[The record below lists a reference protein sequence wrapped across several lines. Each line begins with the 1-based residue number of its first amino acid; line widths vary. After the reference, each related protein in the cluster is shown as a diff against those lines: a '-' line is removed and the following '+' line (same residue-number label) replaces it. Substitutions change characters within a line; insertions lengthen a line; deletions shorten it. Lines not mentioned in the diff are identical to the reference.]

1 MRTLEEYV
9 AMIPAAPPAD
19 IDRYLDALGRKP
31 LAITSYRCISRDD
44 AESRLDCEDFR
55 ADLRPSAAIRP
66 AALWCSECESW
77 YLAEYVPAYG
87 VPCSPNLTYQNN
99 SGVQVVNVEQDTI
112 DKKRNGETMVCPLCG
127 AQTQLRNVQELR
139 YGRAAQDFIAVPTVA
154 ENCLVLTQ
162 WCIERYMYE
171 GYRHTERNAINAF
184 VVDGRRII
192 KLAHYQYNA
201 MNGSWRNLGTWV
213 QRAKLVD
220 DIGCPKMYAANLPDL
235 GGTGAENAKLWEY
248 MEQSNAAKTF
258 YPVAY
263 LRLHYEIMAAA
274 QAAAAS
280 LLDLARKIKLMR
292 DTGGYKA
299 LGFDTL
305 EAYTLT
311 TMGMK
316 QRQAYNYIAIA
327 EKLPAQL
334 IEQNAAAGVT
344 KLALLAQLSGQEQQQ
359 ITAETNLTETTVA
372 ELKAQIKELQAKNA
386 GYAEQLSLLQNQP
399 PVAEVQAEEV
409 DMDALRAEI
418 RAEMKAE
425 MESQRRADAKMTEL
439 NQKERDEAIKAA
451 RKAKEELE
459 EIQRAAAA
467 AKQAHAEE
475 LAKTR
480 RQAEETAAR
489 LNMAADESTVRFGL
503 LFDQLQDAAGKVLD
517 LADAV
522 QQTGETEKAGKFR
535 AALYKALLALADE
548 ANGVQK

>member
-1 MRTLEEYV
+1 MENKQKALEMV
-9 AMIPAAPPAD
+9 ATMQQ
-19 IDRYLDALGRKP
+19 KE
-31 LAITSYRCISRDD
+31 
-44 AESRLDCEDFR
+44 ESGSL
-55 ADLRPSAAIRP
+55 
-66 AALWCSECESW
+66 LWCVAEDLKNTINGMNEDEARVVVTDFEAGTHDLKTCEKAIHD
-77 YLAEYVPAYG
+77 YA
-87 VPCSPNLTYQNN
+87 NKHK
-99 SGVQVVNVEQDTI
+99 SG
-112 DKKRNGETMVCPLCG
+112 GSACCPG
-127 AQTQLRNVQELR
+127 P
-139 YGRAAQDFIAVPTVA
+139 AVPG
-154 ENCLVLTQ
+154 
-162 WCIERYMYE
+162 I
-171 GYRHTERNAINAF
+171 
-184 VVDGRRII
+184 
-192 KLAHYQYNA
+192 
-201 MNGSWRNLGTWV
+201 
-213 QRAKLVD
+213 
-220 DIGCPKMYAANLPDL
+220 
-235 GGTGAENAKLWEY
+235 
-248 MEQSNAAKTF
+248 
-258 YPVAY
+258 

-418 RAEMKAE
+418 HAEMKAE

-451 RKAKEELE
+451 RKARAELE
-459 EIQRAAAA
+459 EAKRAAAA
-467 AKQAHAEE
+467 AEQARAKE
-475 LAKTR
+475 LDQAR
-480 RQAEETAAR
+480 HQAEETAAR
-489 LNMAADESTVRFGL
+489 LNMVADESAVRFGL
-503 LFDQLQDAAGKVLD
+503 LFDQLQDTAGKIFD
-517 LADAV
+517 LVDTL
-522 QQTGETEKAGKFR
+522 QQGGLTEKAEKFQT
-535 AALYKALLALADE
+535 ALHKALLALADE
-548 ANGVQK
+548 AEDVQK

>member
-1 MRTLEEYV
+1 MKYDTEQMTFVGAAATAEE
-9 AMIPAAPPAD
+9 
-19 IDRYLDALGRKP
+19 
-31 LAITSYRCISRDD
+31 
-44 AESRLDCEDFR
+44 
-55 ADLRPSAAIRP
+55 SAA
-66 AALWCSECESW
+66 
-77 YLAEYVPAYG
+77 
-87 VPCSPNLTYQNN
+87 
-99 SGVQVVNVEQDTI
+99 
-112 DKKRNGETMVCPLCG
+112 
-127 AQTQLRNVQELR
+127 
-139 YGRAAQDFIAVPTVA
+139 
-154 ENCLVLTQ
+154 
-162 WCIERYMYE
+162 
-171 GYRHTERNAINAF
+171 
-184 VVDGRRII
+184 
-192 KLAHYQYNA
+192 
-201 MNGSWRNLGTWV
+201 
-213 QRAKLVD
+213 
-220 DIGCPKMYAANLPDL
+220 
-235 GGTGAENAKLWEY
+235 
-248 MEQSNAAKTF
+248 
-258 YPVAY
+258 

-372 ELKAQIKELQAKNA
+372 ELKVQIKELQAKNA

-418 RAEMKAE
+418 RAEMKSE

-459 EIQRAAAA
+459 KIQRAAAA
-467 AKQAHAEE
+467 AEQAHAEE

-489 LNMAADESTVRFGL
+489 LNMAADESAVRFAL

-548 ANGVQK
+548 ANGVQR

>member
-1 MRTLEEYV
+1 MKYDTEQMTFVGAAATAEE
-9 AMIPAAPPAD
+9 
-19 IDRYLDALGRKP
+19 
-31 LAITSYRCISRDD
+31 
-44 AESRLDCEDFR
+44 
-55 ADLRPSAAIRP
+55 SAA
-66 AALWCSECESW
+66 
-77 YLAEYVPAYG
+77 
-87 VPCSPNLTYQNN
+87 
-99 SGVQVVNVEQDTI
+99 
-112 DKKRNGETMVCPLCG
+112 
-127 AQTQLRNVQELR
+127 
-139 YGRAAQDFIAVPTVA
+139 
-154 ENCLVLTQ
+154 
-162 WCIERYMYE
+162 
-171 GYRHTERNAINAF
+171 
-184 VVDGRRII
+184 
-192 KLAHYQYNA
+192 
-201 MNGSWRNLGTWV
+201 
-213 QRAKLVD
+213 
-220 DIGCPKMYAANLPDL
+220 
-235 GGTGAENAKLWEY
+235 
-248 MEQSNAAKTF
+248 
-258 YPVAY
+258 

-372 ELKAQIKELQAKNA
+372 ELKVQIKELQAKNA
-386 GYAEQLSLLQNQP
+386 GYAEQLSLLQNQS

-425 MESQRRADAKMTEL
+425 MESQHRADAKMTEL

-459 EIQRAAAA
+459 KIQRAAAA
-467 AKQAHAEE
+467 AEQAHAEE

-522 QQTGETEKAGKFR
+522 QQDGETEKAGKFR
-535 AALYKALLALADE
+535 AALYKALLALANE
-548 ANGVQK
+548 ANEVQK

>member
-1 MRTLEEYV
+1 MKYDSEQMTFVGAAATAEE
-9 AMIPAAPPAD
+9 
-19 IDRYLDALGRKP
+19 
-31 LAITSYRCISRDD
+31 
-44 AESRLDCEDFR
+44 
-55 ADLRPSAAIRP
+55 SAA
-66 AALWCSECESW
+66 
-77 YLAEYVPAYG
+77 
-87 VPCSPNLTYQNN
+87 
-99 SGVQVVNVEQDTI
+99 
-112 DKKRNGETMVCPLCG
+112 
-127 AQTQLRNVQELR
+127 
-139 YGRAAQDFIAVPTVA
+139 
-154 ENCLVLTQ
+154 
-162 WCIERYMYE
+162 
-171 GYRHTERNAINAF
+171 
-184 VVDGRRII
+184 
-192 KLAHYQYNA
+192 
-201 MNGSWRNLGTWV
+201 
-213 QRAKLVD
+213 
-220 DIGCPKMYAANLPDL
+220 
-235 GGTGAENAKLWEY
+235 
-248 MEQSNAAKTF
+248 
-258 YPVAY
+258 

-372 ELKAQIKELQAKNA
+372 ELKAQIKELQVKNA

-399 PVAEVQAEEV
+399 PVAEVQTEEV
-409 DMDALRAEI
+409 DADALRAEI
-418 RAEMKAE
+418 RDEMKAE
-425 MESQRRADAKMTEL
+425 MESQRRADAKMAEL

-451 RKAKEELE
+451 RKAKKELE
-459 EIQRAAAA
+459 EIQRTAAAA
-467 AKQAHAEE
+467 EQAHAEE

-489 LNMAADESTVRFGL
+489 LNMAADESAVRFAL

>member
-1 MRTLEEYV
+1 MKYDTEQMTFVGAAATAEE
-9 AMIPAAPPAD
+9 
-19 IDRYLDALGRKP
+19 
-31 LAITSYRCISRDD
+31 
-44 AESRLDCEDFR
+44 
-55 ADLRPSAAIRP
+55 SAA
-66 AALWCSECESW
+66 
-77 YLAEYVPAYG
+77 
-87 VPCSPNLTYQNN
+87 
-99 SGVQVVNVEQDTI
+99 
-112 DKKRNGETMVCPLCG
+112 
-127 AQTQLRNVQELR
+127 
-139 YGRAAQDFIAVPTVA
+139 
-154 ENCLVLTQ
+154 
-162 WCIERYMYE
+162 
-171 GYRHTERNAINAF
+171 
-184 VVDGRRII
+184 
-192 KLAHYQYNA
+192 
-201 MNGSWRNLGTWV
+201 
-213 QRAKLVD
+213 
-220 DIGCPKMYAANLPDL
+220 
-235 GGTGAENAKLWEY
+235 
-248 MEQSNAAKTF
+248 
-258 YPVAY
+258 
-263 LRLHYEIMAAA
+263 LRLHYEIVAAA

-344 KLALLAQLSGQEQQQ
+344 KLALLAQLGGQEQQQ

-425 MESQRRADAKMTEL
+425 IESQRRADAKMTEL

-459 EIQRAAAA
+459 EIQRTAAAA
-467 AKQAHAEE
+467 AQAHAEE
-475 LAKTR
+475 LTKTR

-489 LNMAADESTVRFGL
+489 LNMATDESTVRFGL
-503 LFDQLQDAAGKVLD
+503 LFDQLQDTAGKVLD

-522 QQTGETEKAGKFR
+522 QQAGETEKAGKFR
-535 AALYKALLALADE
+535 AALHKALLALADE
-548 ANGVQK
+548 ANEVQK

>member
-1 MRTLEEYV
+1 MKYDSEQMTFVGAAATAEE
-9 AMIPAAPPAD
+9 
-19 IDRYLDALGRKP
+19 
-31 LAITSYRCISRDD
+31 
-44 AESRLDCEDFR
+44 
-55 ADLRPSAAIRP
+55 SAA
-66 AALWCSECESW
+66 
-77 YLAEYVPAYG
+77 
-87 VPCSPNLTYQNN
+87 
-99 SGVQVVNVEQDTI
+99 
-112 DKKRNGETMVCPLCG
+112 
-127 AQTQLRNVQELR
+127 
-139 YGRAAQDFIAVPTVA
+139 
-154 ENCLVLTQ
+154 
-162 WCIERYMYE
+162 
-171 GYRHTERNAINAF
+171 
-184 VVDGRRII
+184 
-192 KLAHYQYNA
+192 
-201 MNGSWRNLGTWV
+201 
-213 QRAKLVD
+213 
-220 DIGCPKMYAANLPDL
+220 
-235 GGTGAENAKLWEY
+235 
-248 MEQSNAAKTF
+248 
-258 YPVAY
+258 

-418 RAEMKAE
+418 RAEM
-425 MESQRRADAKMTEL
+425 ESQGRADDKMIEL

-451 RKAKEELE
+451 QKARAELE
-459 EIQRAAAA
+459 EMQRAAAA
-467 AKQAHAEE
+467 AAQAHAEE
-475 LAKTR
+475 LTKTR

-522 QQTGETEKAGKFR
+522 QQDGETEKAGKFR
-535 AALYKALLALADE
+535 AALHKALLALADE
-548 ANGVQK
+548 ANEVQK